1 MLPIHTHSYYTLL
14 CGTSSID
21 DLLNR
26 ALEYKLNSLTLT
38 DTNGMYGLI
47 EFYKKAKELNIKPI
61 LGSLITD
68 ANSKNGYA
76 IFLAKN
82 IEGYKDLCSII
93 TAKKLDEKFNL
104 SEILKKYYPN
114 LIIITPDIYL
124 LNIINPKNTFFA
136 EIIFTKKRLNKS
148 KLLLEYVKQK
158 NINVVASNPIY
169 FLSKEDYVVHKLLRA
184 IDENKTIENLKEDD
198 LADEEFYFKHPDEIR
213 KIYNQLP
220 DLIDH
225 SELIVK
231 QCNIELELGK
241 YNFPSYPNAHPD
253 SYTFFY
259 KIVYDGFERK
269 YHKPTQKHRDRLQY
283 EIDVISSLNFI
294 DYFLI
299 VWDIVQEAK
308 RRGMLYIGRGS
319 AANSMVAYCLDLTQI
334 EPVSN
339 NLYFER
345 FLNRARTS
353 PPDVDIDFSWKERDE
368 IIKYIFEKYGYEN
381 VAMISTHVTFRAK
394 SAFRETAKAFGISES
409 EISTYS
415 RKIPWTN
422 AKNLPNIASL
432 FPESKSLDF
441 RKEPWNTIVNLASR
455 IANYPRHLSIHP
467 GGIVITPTK
476 VTDYCALEYAKNKGL
491 GLIITQPDMYSIED
505 LGLIKIDL
513 LSQRSLGVLRDT
525 MKTIKEKTNHNSFRS
540 KKT

>member
-1 MLPIHTHSYYTLL
+1 MIPLNTHSYYSLL
-14 CGTSSID
+14 TGASSIED
-21 DLLNR
+21 IVNGAKNYNLS
-26 ALEYKLNSLTLT
+26 ALALT
-38 DTNGMYGLI
+38 DTNGMYGLV
-47 EFYKKAKELNIKPI
+47 EFHKKAKELNIKPI

-68 ANSKNGYA
+68 IHSKNRYA

-82 IEGYKDLCSII
+82 KDGYKDLCSII
-93 TAKKLDEKFNL
+93 TSRKLNEKFDL
-104 SEILKKYYPN
+104 DSTVKKIYPN
-114 LIIITPDIYL
+114 LIIISPNIDL
-124 LNIINPKNTFFA
+124 LDNINPANTFYGEA
-136 EIIFTKKRLNKS
+136 ILTKKQRAKT
-148 KLLLEYVKQK
+148 KLLIEYSKQK
-158 NINVVASNPIY
+158 GIKVVLSNPIY
-169 FLSKEDYVVHKLLRA
+169 FLSKDDFIVHKLLRA
-184 IDENKTIENLKEDD
+184 IDENTTIENISEDE
-198 LADEEFYFKHPDEIR
+198 LLDEEYYFKHPDEISS
-213 KIYNQLP
+213 N
-220 DLIDH
+220 LID
-225 SELIVK
+225 SAEFFQSTEFISN
-231 QCNIELELGK
+231 QCNVELDQGK
-241 YNFPSYPNAHPD
+241 FNFPSFPNAYPD
-253 SYTFFY
+253 AYTFFY
-259 KIVYDGFERK
+259 KIVYEGFERK
-269 YHKPTQKHRDRLQY
+269 YSKPTQAHKDRLQY

-334 EPVSN
+334 EPISN
-339 NLYFER
+339 NLFFER
-345 FLNRARTS
+345 FLNRARSS

-368 IIKYIFEKYGYEN
+368 IIKYVFEKYGYQN
-381 VAMISTHVTFRAK
+381 VAMISTHVTFRAR

-409 EISTYS
+409 EISNYS

-422 AKNLPNIASL
+422 AKNLPNISAL

-441 RKEPWNTIVNLASR
+441 SREPWKTIINLATR

-513 LSQRSLGVLRDT
+513 LSQRSLGVLRDA
-525 MKTIKEKTNHNSFRS
+525 MKSVR
-540 KKT
+540 KKS